1 MKKALLILLLSLSI
15 TTFSTSLVQAW
26 PTYLS
31 ASGYDQYGS
40 PYETGNDTFINVN
53 AYTHVIVTGG
63 IANETPGIGAFC
75 FTDIRTVYGS
85 NYGSK
90 SYWYGGPGTDGPN
103 FYFDFGTDTFGTIA
117 VNLEVYGLDTWT
129 TVYY

>member
-31 ASGYDQYGS
+31 ASGYDEYGS

-53 AYTHVIVTGG
+53 AYTQVIVTGG
-63 IANETPGIGAFC
+63 ITNETPGIGAFC
-75 FTDIRTVYGS
+75 YTDVRIFH
-85 NYGSK
+85 N
-90 SYWYGGPGTDGPN
+90 SYNDSRSYRYGGYGTDGPN
-103 FYFDFGTDTFGTIA
+103 FYFDFGVDTYGTIA
-117 VNLEVYGLDTWT
+117 VNLEVYGLDTYT